1 MSSMTLLQ
9 NFQFTIRVN
18 LPESGDL
25 GEPATVWVNLPQSGD
40 LVDLEKSRQQKLP
53 IFTRIFMP
61 CTYQFQEVICLCR
74 FYVVLPSFLT
84 FLLVVFSCT
93 PYFEIIFLTVLPKVS
108 MIFHPSSWPTHPQG
122 ITSRWIKK
130 NATPK
135 STTTLPIEVSALTAP
150 SCPPPKKNTKSL
162 KIWTAAMFCF
172 MEILSGSSVWHPIFV
187 QKIFRSLK
195 VYRIYQQKHIHRKE
209 VFKDVQELNI

>member
-61 CTYQFQEVICLCR
+61 CTYLFQEVICLCR
-74 FYVVLPSFLT
+74 FYVVLPRCLT
-84 FLLVVFSCT
+84 FLLVVFNV
-93 PYFEIIFLTVLPKVS
+93 PLIWE
-108 MIFHPSSWPTHPQG
+108 SSLD
-122 ITSRWIKK
+122 SS
-130 NATPK
+130 PK
-135 STTTLPIEVSALTAP
+135 SFHDFPSIQLTN
-150 SCPPPKKNTKSL
+150 PPTRNHQPVNEKKMPLQTQQPLSKS
-162 KIWTAAMFCF
+162 KF
-172 MEILSGSSVWHPIFV
+172 LS
-187 QKIFRSLK
+187 
-195 VYRIYQQKHIHRKE
+195 
-209 VFKDVQELNI
+209 